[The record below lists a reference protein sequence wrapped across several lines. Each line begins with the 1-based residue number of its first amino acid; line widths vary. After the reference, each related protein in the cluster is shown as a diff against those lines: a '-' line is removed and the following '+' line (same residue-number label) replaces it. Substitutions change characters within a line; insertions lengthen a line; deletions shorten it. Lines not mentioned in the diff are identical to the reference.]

1 MQFILDHLMTIIL
14 AGAVLLILAATQ
26 IHAQRSGVE
35 QTASYATKTKALQFG
50 EWLEDDILS
59 LGENF
64 GRNRFRFEVPE
75 VDSLGNTRTFQF
87 YSDAPQM
94 AGDTLREMT
103 RYRLLKVGDVDRGG
117 QIIPIFQ
124 MTRSVASMP
133 VVDGVAQTPAE
144 SDWSDDGYSI
154 ATLSTFKIRMLD
166 RRGANTT
173 DVEQGDFIRVE
184 FSLIPQFPVEP
195 EYIRELYWNATLKV
209 RPFWEPPPTT

>member
-1 MQFILDHLMTIIL
+1 MQFILDNLMAVVL
-14 AGAVLLILAATQ
+14 AGAVILILAATQ
-26 IHAQRSGVE
+26 IDAQRSGIE
-35 QTASYATKTKALQFG
+35 QTASYATKTKALTFG

-75 VDSLGNTRTFQF
+75 LDSLGNTRTFQF
-87 YSDAPQM
+87 YSDSPQI

-103 RYRLLKVGDVDRGG
+103 RYRLLKVDDIQRGDREV
-117 QIIPIFQ
+117 PVFQ
-124 MTRSVASMP
+124 MHRATAAMP
-133 VVDGVAQTPAE
+133 IVDGVVASPDE
-144 SDWSDDGYSI
+144 DDWSSDGYSI
-154 ATLSTFKIRMLD
+154 ATLSAFKIRLLD
-166 RRGANTT
+166 RMGAVTT
-173 DVEQGDFIRVE
+173 DVERGDYVRIE